1 LSARAAPEPVIP
13 VLPAEPVT
21 AAQAADMPKAKI
33 LIVDDDERTTL
44 AVSTVLEDLGQ
55 TLVVAHS
62 GEEALKHLLHG
73 DFALILLDLHMPGM
87 DGYETAALVRA
98 RKRTRHIPI
107 VFLTAV
113 FRDNSHLLQAYSAG
127 AVDMMYKP
135 VDPVMLRSK
144 VAVFVDLFLKQAEIK
159 REAELRHRLQEEN
172 FRVRTEKLVA
182 EQALRRTQERQE
194 AILKSLPVCF
204 YSRAARPPF
213 DVLFVSGT
221 VEQVTSYPP
230 SAFLEDP
237 NFGFSR
243 VHPEDAGRVKDAHAT
258 AIKTGSYSC
267 EFRWRCADGSTRVFL
282 DQGVLAPSV
291 DGQAHEIFGTILD
304 ITEQRLLEQ
313 QLVQAQKMEA
323 VGQLTG
329 GIAHDFNNLLTVV
342 LGNLDLME
350 RHAAANERMQRQ
362 LAAMRHAAE
371 RGQTLTGQLL
381 AFSRRQ
387 HLNPETLDVNALVR
401 GFEPLI
407 RRVLGENIALKTS
420 LEDEIPACEVDA
432 PQLETSLLNLAV
444 NARDAMPDGGEIM
457 LTVRRVECA
466 DELIAQYSEAPAG
479 PWIVISVSD
488 SGVGMPAHVVTRA
501 FEPFFTTKDPG
512 KGSGLGLSQVYGFVR
527 QSGGFVTLTSMVGEG
542 TRISIYLPP
551 SAKPLTPRAPRE
563 TPGAVAGSETVLL
576 VEDDAAVLTLTSE
589 MLHDLG
595 YRVITAADADGALD
609 ILRNGQ
615 PIDLIF
621 TDVVMREKSGVQLA
635 REAREMR
642 PGVKILLTSGYTGEA
657 LTRHKPDSLDLP
669 IIAKPFRQADLGARL
684 RKLLDED
691 GRAVAAD

>member
-1 LSARAAPEPVIP
+1 VLPPEPAT
-13 VLPAEPVT
+13 PAQVG
-21 AAQAADMPKAKI
+21 DVPKAKI

-62 GEEALKHLLHG
+62 GEEALKYLLHD

-144 VAVFVDLFLKQAEIK
+144 VSVFVDLFLKQAEIR

-204 YSRAARPPF
+204 YSRAAQAPY

-243 VHPEDAGRVKDAHAT
+243 VHAEDVDRVKEAHVT
-258 AIKTGSYSC
+258 ALKTGSYSC

-291 DGQAHEIFGTILD
+291 DDHAHEIFGTILD

-350 RHAAANERMQRQ
+350 RHVTGNERMLRQ

-387 HLNPETLDVNALVR
+387 HLNPETLDVNTLVR

-407 RRVLGENIALKTS
+407 RRVLGENIGLKIS
-420 LEDEIPACEVDA
+420 LEDKVPACEVDA

-444 NARDAMPDGGEIM
+444 NARDAMPDGGDIT
-457 LTVRRVECA
+457 LTVRRVDHAE
-466 DELIAQYSEAPAG
+466 ELVAQSSEAAPG
-479 PWIVISVSD
+479 PWIVISVAD

-527 QSGGFVTLTSMVGEG
+527 QSGGFVTLTSAVGEG
-542 TRISIYLPP
+542 TRISIYLRP
-551 SAKPLTPRAPRE
+551 SAKPLSRRAPRE
-563 TPGAVAGSETVLL
+563 NTPGLAAGSETVLL

-609 ILRNGQ
+609 ILRDGQ
-615 PIDLIF
+615 EIDLIF

-657 LTRHKPDSLDLP
+657 LTRHKPDSLNLP

-691 GRAVAAD
+691 GRAAAAD